1 MKKTFKRFGGLIVLG
16 IALLL
21 RLVFATFPKAFEVIY
36 FQGVFPFIRKI
47 QYPIGSALPFSGYYL
62 LILIA
67 IAWLIWRL
75 PKSMITTKWL
85 NFAKRLLNFCGGL
98 IALFLLLW
106 GYNYIGP
113 SLAERMSLA
122 ETDDQYDVAKLYL
135 YVMNEAA
142 EKRATIDLPTDSTS
156 VEDLEYEI
164 NTRKLNEAVKGVLS
178 ELGYP
183 TSSDVAL
190 REVMPLGALRRVGI
204 RGIYNPFTGEAN
216 VESDA
221 GAITGP
227 FTAAHEM
234 AHAYGITG
242 EGEANL
248 VAYIALIE
256 SGDPIWEYSAAYS
269 LWRYTAGEVNRKL
282 EEEDRIVLAEAI
294 PIELQIDRLAIWR
307 RRSNAPPYFPELSEA
322 VNDRYLKIQGVESGT
337 ADYDA
342 FVGLY
347 LRYAKPVM
355 AE

>member
-1 MKKTFKRFGGLIVLG
+1 MNNSFKRFGGLIVLG
-16 IALLL
+16 VALLL
-21 RLVFATFPKAFEVIY
+21 RLVFAAFPKAFEVIY
-36 FQGVFPFIRKI
+36 FQGVFPIIRKI

-67 IAWLIWRL
+67 FAWLIWRL
-75 PKSMITTKWL
+75 PKSMDEKKWL
-85 NFAKRLLNFCGGL
+85 AFGRRLLNFCGGL

-113 SLAERMSLA
+113 NLAERMYLA

-135 YVMNEAA
+135 HVMNEAA
-142 EKRATIDLPTDSTS
+142 EKRERIEIPTDTTS
-156 VEDLEYEI
+156 VEDLEEEI
-164 NTRKLNEAVKGVLS
+164 DIQKLNAAVKEVLS
-178 ELGYP
+178 EFGYP
-183 TSSDVAL
+183 TETDVVI
-190 REVMPLGALRRVGI
+190 RKVKPLGALRRVGI

-221 GAITGP
+221 GLLTGT

-234 AHAYGITG
+234 AHAYGITS

-248 VAYIALIE
+248 VAYMALIQ
-256 SGDPIWEYSAAYS
+256 SRMPTWEYSAVYS

-282 EEEDRIVLAEAI
+282 EEVDREILAESI
-294 PIELQIDRLAIWR
+294 PIGLQIDRLAIWR

-322 VNDRYLKIQGVESGT
+322 VNDGYLKIQGVKGGT
-337 ADYDA
+337 DDYDS

-347 LRYAKPVM
+347 LRYVKPAM
-355 AE
+355 EE